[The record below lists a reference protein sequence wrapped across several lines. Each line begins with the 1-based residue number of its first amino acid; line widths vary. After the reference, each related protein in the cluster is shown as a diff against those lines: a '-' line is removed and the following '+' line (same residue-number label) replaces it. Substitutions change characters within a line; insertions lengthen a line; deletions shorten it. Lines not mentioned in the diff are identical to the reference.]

1 MNAPLVDLLACPVC
15 SAGLERRSA
24 SQVACTSCGRLSPL
38 TDGYID
44 MIQEPGKPDPAA
56 PTTAQRLMES
66 KAFVRLYETA
76 MRPFFARLF
85 AGFGSHVPGY
95 AEEFQVY
102 NDWLKLDESRTGAWL
117 DLSCGAGYF
126 TDRLA
131 GAVPDATVVGLDIS
145 VAMLR
150 KAQQETVGRPNVR
163 LVRGDVRGLP
173 FKDGVFDGVSN
184 PGSLHLYADP
194 EAAYREVFRLL
205 KPGGVYTA
213 STFAENEYVS
223 SRVGVKLTGIR
234 RTDLRTL
241 PDHLEKAG
249 FVNYRLV
256 KFGSAFV
263 FAVTKP

>member
-1 MNAPLVDLLACPVC
+1 MPVQLLDLLACPAC
-15 SAGLERRSA
+15 AGTIERTSALEI
-24 SQVACTSCGRLSPL
+24 ACTSCGRTS
-38 TDGYID
+38 TATEGFID
-44 MIQEPGKPDPAA
+44 MIQEAGKPDPAA
-56 PTTAQRLMES
+56 PTTAQKLMES
-66 KAFVRLYETA
+66 KAFVRLYEVA

-85 AGFGSHVPGY
+85 AGFGSHVPSY

-102 NDWLKLDESRTGAWL
+102 NDWLKLDEERTGAWL

-131 GAVPDATVVGLDIS
+131 GAVPNATVVGLDIS
-145 VAMLR
+145 VAMLK
-150 KAQQETVGRPNVR
+150 KALHETVGRPNVE

-173 FKDGVFDGVSN
+173 FRDEVFDGVSN

-194 EAAYREVFRLL
+194 QSAYREVFRLL

-213 STFAENEYVS
+213 STFALNDYPTS
-223 SRVGVKLTGIR
+223 KLGVKLTGIR
-234 RTDLRTL
+234 RTDLSTL
-241 PDHLEKAG
+241 PEELEKAG

>member
-1 MNAPLVDLLACPVC
+1 MTFQLLDILACPVC
-15 SAGLERRSA
+15 RGAVESSSGHELTC
-24 SQVACTSCGRLSPL
+24 VSCGRVSPVTAEF
-38 TDGYID
+38 TD
-44 MIQEPGKPDPAA
+44 MVREAGKPDPAA
-56 PTTAQRLMES
+56 PTTAQKLMES
-66 KAFVRLYETA
+66 AAFVRLYETV

-85 AGFGSHVPGY
+85 AGFGSGVPSY
-95 AEEFQVY
+95 QQEFAVY
-102 NDWLKLDESRTGAWL
+102 HQWLKLDESRTGTWL

-126 TDRLA
+126 TDELA

-145 VAMLR
+145 VAMLK
-150 KAQQETVGRPNVR
+150 KAVQETAGRTNVE

-173 FKDGVFDGVSN
+173 FRDGVFDGVSN

-213 STFAENEYVS
+213 STFAINDYPS
-223 SRVGVKLTGIR
+223 SRLGVKLTGIR

-241 PDHLEKAG
+241 PEHLAKAG
-249 FVNYRLV
+249 FTQYRLR
-256 KFGSAFV
+256 KFGSAFI